1 FLHRILHFFSY
12 VNASVTVTMPSGTL
26 QIDLHCLIAFPVVRI
41 KPVIMIISI
50 KNTGI
55 DITGKLFCAGVFLF
69 LTISY
74 FIRKHSIQEENAATR
89 IRAAAVLAIHVT

>member
-1 FLHRILHFFSY
+1 MSVAYHFFSY

-50 KNTGI
+50 TNTGI
-55 DITGKLFCAGVFLF
+55 DITVKLFCAGVFLF

-74 FIRKHSIQEENAATR
+74 FIRKHSIQ
-89 IRAAAVLAIHVT
+89 